1 MVKITAIKAGTI
13 NVENTG
19 KTNKVLNIYVPN
31 KDSMCYTLGA
41 GDSMEITTLSA
52 GESFYYLSQAKDE
65 LSVTLS

>member
-1 MVKITAIKAGTI
+1 MLDISA
-13 NVENTG
+13 
-19 KTNKVLNIYVPN
+19 L
-31 KDSMCYTLGA
+31 MCYTLGA